1 MLGSLPVAVNAGF
14 QVAFTRSVKD
24 LFRLTLDAMMLSC
37 VGLLLRLQ
45 VAGGKAVPSF
55 GWTLGHVASVRG
67 DQR

>member
-1 MLGSLPVAVNAGF
+1 
-14 QVAFTRSVKD
+14 
-24 LFRLTLDAMMLSC
+24 
-37 VGLLLRLQ
+37 LLRLQ